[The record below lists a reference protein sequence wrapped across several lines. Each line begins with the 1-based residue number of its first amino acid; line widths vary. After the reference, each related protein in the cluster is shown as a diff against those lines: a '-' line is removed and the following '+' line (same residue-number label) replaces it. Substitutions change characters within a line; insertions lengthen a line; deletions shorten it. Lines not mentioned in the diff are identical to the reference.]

1 MDMTVTIRGG
11 SIKANKKNDEGG
23 QKWTV
28 KSNDVVL
35 SQAGYEEKSEKNDNQ
50 TWIPRFVDS
59 GYDLGLHPG
68 YPGTTT
74 TCDGEACLSSIKDR
88 YLAKEAMRICDE
100 SMSFLLG
107 SQLSVGTLKTI
118 VDSIEKDG
126 SGRMPGYC
134 CMDVATTSEFWG
146 YNVSG

>member
-1 MDMTVTIRGG
+1 M
-11 SIKANKKNDEGG
+11 
-23 QKWTV
+23 Q
-28 KSNDVVL
+28 
-35 SQAGYEEKSEKNDNQ
+35 
-50 TWIPRFVDS
+50 
-59 GYDLGLHPG
+59 
-68 YPGTTT
+68 
-74 TCDGEACLSSIKDR
+74 
-88 YLAKEAMRICDE
+88 ICDQ